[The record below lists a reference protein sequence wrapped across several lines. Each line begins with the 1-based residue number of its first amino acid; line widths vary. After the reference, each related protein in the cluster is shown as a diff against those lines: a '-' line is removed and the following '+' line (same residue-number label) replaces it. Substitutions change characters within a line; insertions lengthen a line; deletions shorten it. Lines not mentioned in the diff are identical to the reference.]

1 MHEPPANTAAIYV
14 KEPARAHPTGAG
26 TDATT
31 QLAEALQYCADLGL
45 TAAAQYEDRTGSR
58 EAFQKMMADAT
69 SDERPYSHIVVWKLM
84 YFALMI
90 EDSIR
95 HRDQLRA
102 HGVRVLSVKE
112 RQPGDQPTS

>member
-1 MHEPPANTAAIYV
+1 MHEPPVNTAAIYV
-14 KEPARAHPTGAG
+14 KEPARAHPASA
-26 TDATT
+26 DAAT

-45 TAAAQYEDRTGSR
+45 AAAAQYEDQTGSR
-58 EAFQKMMADAT
+58 DQFQKMMADAS

-90 EDSIR
+90 EESILA
-95 HRDQLRA
+95 RDQLES

-112 RQPGDQPTS
+112 KQPGE